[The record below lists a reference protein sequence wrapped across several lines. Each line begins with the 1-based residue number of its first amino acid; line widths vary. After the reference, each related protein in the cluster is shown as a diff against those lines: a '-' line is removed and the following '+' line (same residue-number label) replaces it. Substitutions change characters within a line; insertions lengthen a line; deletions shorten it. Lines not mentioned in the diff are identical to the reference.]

1 MYKINLFVEDFG
13 HETFLDTLIRRFASE
28 YTISVE
34 IGSAN
39 AVGGYGKMIKELKKY
54 ISDLQRSKHDM
65 PDLIVAATDG
75 NCKGYLQRR
84 QEIDEVTKKF
94 HRPVICAIPDPHIER
109 WLLLDS
115 TAFKNVLGTGCAA
128 PAYKCER
135 DLYKRLLLEALQK
148 SGSKPLLEPMEYARP
163 LVNAMNLEYLERTE
177 ESLGKLLKAL
187 RQIFREWKQSN
198 QKGLD
203 LLREGLSPYVL
214 LTENPQI

>member
-84 QEIDEVTKKF
+84 QEN
-94 HRPVICAIPDPHIER
+94 PHIER

-198 QKGLD
+198 QKGFD
-203 LLREGLSPYVL
+203 LLREDLSPYVL